1 MLIKEGLP
9 KKQGRTVNKA
19 EATKAEATEAE
30 ATKAEATEAE
40 VEADGEVEAHN
51 PAKVE

>member
-19 EATKAEATEAE
+19 ETTKAEV
-30 ATKAEATEAE
+30 EAE
-40 VEADGEVEAHN
+40 VEAEGEVEAHN